1 MAQAPVT
8 HDFDAATG
16 IARITFNRPEVLNAI
31 DLATAQAFGEA
42 VAAVTGIEG
51 LRCIV
56 LGGAGRAFIA
66 GGDVASFGD
75 EPAIVVDAL
84 LEALHPPL
92 LALRACAAPVLAVV
106 QGAAAGGGLSIALGA
121 DYLLASDKA
130 RFVIAYDRIG
140 AAPDCG
146 GTWFLARKLGRTRAL
161 AMLLRGEALDAQA
174 ALEAGI
180 ASEIMPHAELEARAQ
195 ALALRIAS
203 GPTQAYGQ
211 FKRLI
216 DDASA
221 ATFADQLEAERR
233 AFLAATATGDF
244 REGVAAFLDKREPA
258 FTGR

>member
-31 DLATAQAFGEA
+31 DLATAQAFREA
-42 VAAVTGIEG
+42 VAVVTGLEG

-75 EPAIVVDAL
+75 EPASVVDAL
-84 LEALHPPL
+84 LEALHTPL

-130 RFVIAYDRIG
+130 RFVVAYDRIG

-146 GTWFLARKLGRTRAL
+146 GTWFLPRKLGRTRAF

-174 ALEAGI
+174 ALDAGI
-180 ASEIMPHAELEARAQ
+180 VSEVVAHVELEGRAQ

-216 DDASA
+216 DGASA
-221 ATFADQLEAERR
+221 ATLAEQLESERR

-244 REGVAAFLDKREPA
+244 REGVAAFLGKREPV

>member
-1 MAQAPVT
+1 MRQPPVT
-8 HDFDAATG
+8 HVFDAATG
-16 IARITFNRPEVLNAI
+16 IARITFDRPEVLNAI
-31 DLATAQAFGEA
+31 DLAMAQAFGGT
-42 VAAVTGIEG
+42 VAAVTRLEG

-56 LGGAGRAFIA
+56 LTGAGRAFIA
-66 GGDVASFGD
+66 GGDVASFGE
-75 EPAIVVDAL
+75 EPAKVVDAL

-92 LALRACAAPVLAVV
+92 LALRFCAAPVLAVV

-130 RFVIAYDRIG
+130 RFVVSYDRIG

-161 AMLLRGEALDAQA
+161 AMMLRGEALDAQA
-174 ALEAGI
+174 ALDVGI
-180 ASEIMPHAELEARAQ
+180 VSEVVPHAELEARAQ

-216 DDASA
+216 DEASA
-221 ATFADQLEAERR
+221 ATLAEQLEAERR
-233 AFLAATATGDF
+233 AFLAATGTVDF
-244 REGVAAFLDKREPA
+244 REGVAAFLGKRAPA